1 MAATDGVSE
10 RPSLST
16 EKGLWVSRDAVEN
29 GFMIA
34 PANIRWAPFF
44 LVTLM
49 LCLALAGAPEIQARP
64 SSRAQKDSP
73 QAQENA
79 QELITQA
86 KDLLRSRH
94 YEKAAEALRRAISI
108 QPDSAPAHAHLGMAL
123 LRQGRATEAL
133 SAAQQA
139 IRLDPNYAFG
149 YVALG
154 SINQEMNRSSEAIE
168 ALKQALRINQ
178 DYFDAYAILGS
189 VYGQTRR
196 YEESLEAFTQAS
208 RLNANSADVYNGL
221 AIANYRLGR
230 HEEAIADIK
239 QAVRLNPNFANA
251 YINMGNWYG
260 EMGRYEE
267 AADAYT
273 QVIRIA
279 PKFPSGYFNR
289 SLLYMYLG
297 RGGEAADDA
306 RTFLSVADWYRERS
320 PYMVILSVLGY
331 RQAGRVDEA
340 AKTLDLAA
348 KRCNTSEWP
357 YPVIRHLRQEI
368 TAQAL
373 LDMASDNDR
382 MTEARAYVG
391 MALAVAGQREEAL
404 KHLQWVKE
412 NGNKSFI
419 EYRLALSEISR
430 VEKSAGASKQR

>member
-1 MAATDGVSE
+1 
-10 RPSLST
+10 
-16 EKGLWVSRDAVEN
+16 
-29 GFMIA
+29 MITL
-34 PANIRWAPFF
+34 ANLRWASFF

-49 LCLALAGAPEIQARP
+49 LYIALTGAQARP
-64 SSRAQKDSP
+64 SQLAQKDSP

-79 QELITQA
+79 QEMVTQA

-94 YEKAAEALRRAISI
+94 YEKAAEALKRALSL

-133 SAAQQA
+133 SEAQQA
-139 IRLDPNYAFG
+139 VRLDPSYAFG

-154 SINQEMNRSSEAIE
+154 SINQEMNRFSEAIE
-168 ALKQALRINQ
+168 ALKQAIHINQ

-196 YEESLEAFTQAS
+196 YEESLEAFTQAL

-221 AIANYRLGR
+221 GIANYRLGR
-230 HEEAIADIK
+230 HEEAIAAIK

-251 YINMGNWYG
+251 YINLGNWYG
-260 EMGRYEE
+260 ELGRYEE
-267 AADAYT
+267 AADSYT

-297 RGGEAADDA
+297 RGAAAADDA

-320 PYMVILSVLGY
+320 PYMVILSALGY

-357 YPVIRHLRQEI
+357 YPVIRYLRQEI

-391 MALAVAGQREEAL
+391 MALAFAGQREEAL

-412 NGNKSFI
+412 NGNKGFI
-419 EYRLALSEISR
+419 EYRLALAEIGR
-430 VEKSAGASKQR
+430 IEKPAGALKQR